1 MQDAMINAGPA
12 APAEEPG
19 TRLRILQS
27 AARLFR
33 TRGYAATSLRDI
45 AKEAG
50 LKAGSLYNHFASK
63 EAIVTDILN
72 LGVQTV
78 FERVKAAIERFD
90 DQAPCREVLRAA
102 ILTHLSCLLGE
113 DNFTSANIR
122 IFAHVP
128 PHVRDATLP
137 MRHAY
142 EACWLELLK
151 HCRAQKAIPAG
162 LDARLASMYLFG
174 AMNWSLEWYRP
185 GRHSVAQLADDL
197 ATLFVTEPRSSA
209 SEDAARAR

>member
-1 MQDAMINAGPA
+1 MIKGRPA
-12 APAEEPG
+12 ATAEEPG

-33 TRGYAATSLRDI
+33 TRGYASTSLRDI
-45 AKEAG
+45 ANAAG

-72 LGVQTV
+72 MGVQTV
-78 FERVKAAIERFD
+78 FDRVRAAVERLD
-90 DQAPCREVLRAA
+90 DEAPCRELLRAA
-102 ILTHLSCLLGE
+102 ILAHLTCLLGE

-128 PHVRDATLP
+128 PHVRDTTLP

-142 EACWLELLK
+142 EAYWLDLLK
-151 HCRAQKAIPAG
+151 RCRAQRVIPAR
-162 LDARLASMYLFG
+162 LDAKVASMYLFG

-185 GRHSVAQLADDL
+185 GRHSVEQLADDL
-197 ATLFVTEPRSSA
+197 AALFLTEPRSSVSA
-209 SEDAARAR
+209 DVARAR